1 MRTSTLSIPTRVISV
16 ADMHQK
22 SFVFGVFGQS
32 VLFGRTEHP
41 IAHLILFPEGYGVK
55 TARDS
60 LLSGHVPIAP
70 RVLYPHINPSRHEVD
85 IFIPTPLPFVNCCLF
100 FRPFL
105 TVEHTKRYV
114 ALTDTGRPKGTAYK
128 ASPVNRLIPER
139 KKVRKIR

>member
-1 MRTSTLSIPTRVISV
+1 V

-70 RVLYPHINPSRHEVD
+70 RVLYPHTNPSRHEVSNIYTSLTSFCQLLF
-85 IFIPTPLPFVNCCLF
+85 IFPSIFDEWIQKYRRVLNL
-100 FRPFL
+100 
-105 TVEHTKRYV
+105 
-114 ALTDTGRPKGTAYK
+114 
-128 ASPVNRLIPER
+128 
-139 KKVRKIR
+139 